1 MSLKSKNL
9 PLNNW
14 QDVLPNVLHSVHSL
28 LCTATNET
36 PMKPQLSDSSV
47 SYSAG
52 TSIPIWLAT
61 PGPVY
66 IKRQV
71 RTSKMGP
78 LVNEV
83 ELL

>member
-1 MSLKSKNL
+1 MCYTLFIL
-9 PLNNW
+9 FC
-14 QDVLPNVLHSVHSL
+14 VLP
-28 LCTATNET
+28 
-36 PMKPQLSDSSV
+36 PMKPQLSDSLV